1 MNPYE
6 ELANAIILQ
15 AVKDYWLTDDEREL
29 QEIERFLRSGWFG
42 VLSKSIRNSSLKS
55 YGRRSEMTAKEY
67 LSQART
73 LDMRIK
79 SKLQQIE
86 SLNELA
92 TSCTVVYSDMP
103 RNPNRGGSKIEQAVL
118 KIIEVE
124 ESLKHDVEDL
134 VELKKEIMA
143 TIRAVSDVELQTLL
157 EKRYLCFLSW
167 EKIAVEMHYSI
178 QHIYRMHDTALSC
191 VAAIMR
197 VNERD

>member
-1 MNPYE
+1 
-6 ELANAIILQ
+6 
-15 AVKDYWLTDDEREL
+15 
-29 QEIERFLRSGWFG
+29 
-42 VLSKSIRNSSLKS
+42 
-55 YGRRSEMTAKEY
+55 MTAKEY

-103 RNPNRGGSKIEQAVL
+103 RNPNHGGSKVETAVI

-124 ESLKHDVEDL
+124 ESLKRDVDNL

-143 TIRAVSDVELQTLL
+143 TIHADSDVELQTLL

-167 EKIAVEMHYSI
+167 
-178 QHIYRMHDTALSC
+178 
-191 VAAIMR
+191 
-197 VNERD
+197 

>member
-1 MNPYE
+1 
-6 ELANAIILQ
+6 
-15 AVKDYWLTDDEREL
+15 
-29 QEIERFLRSGWFG
+29 
-42 VLSKSIRNSSLKS
+42 
-55 YGRRSEMTAKEY
+55 MTAKEY

-103 RNPNRGGSKIEQAVL
+103 RNPNHGGSKIEKAVV

-124 ESLKHDVEDL
+124 EGLKHDVENL
-134 VELKKEIMA
+134 VELKKEIMT
-143 TIRAVSDVELQTLL
+143 TIHSVANVELQTLL

-167 EKIAVEMHYSI
+167 EQIAVEMHYSI
-178 QHIYRMHDTALSC
+178 QHIYRMHDEALSS
-191 VAAIMR
+191 VTTIMR